1 MCGRHSLRRFRTSR
15 SLCHRRSRRRE
26 AARPHSTAI
35 ALDDRCAPHDARIR
49 TRRPSH
55 PCALIGCHAAWLDRS
70 TPPGLPPPLGDP
82 SQAAP
87 LGDPKRAAR
96 LGDPRQAG
104 LSGTRPVGAAARAG
118 ASCLVKSGPVESG
131 PAVATSEAEG
141 PGIQEAG
148 TQKLGI
154 QELGDEEP
162 GGPELVVGAPAEAV
176 SVGAVSGAEPAI
188 GAEAVSVAAALVAH
202 RRGSDCPR
210 NRRCHDRV
218 RRVRD
223 ADRPGRPQT
232 PDPRI
237 PDRQNPD
244 RRNRSRNSAAPSSC
258 VPLVSSA
265 LRAPRSMSA
274 VDFES
279 STQRPRGRCPA
290 TWSGRRR
297 QPSRLP
303 SLRARSAVDHPDQ
316 Q

>member
-15 SLCHRRSRRRE
+15 SRCHRRSRRRP

-55 PCALIGCHAAWLDRS
+55 PCALTDCHAALSDRS
-70 TPPGLPPPLGDP
+70 TQPAPP
-82 SQAAP
+82 P
-87 LGDPKRAAR
+87 LGDPKRAAL
-96 LGDPRQAG
+96 LGAPRQAG
-104 LSGTRPVGAAARAG
+104 LSETGLLRVELSGTRPVGAAARAG
-118 ASCLVKSGPVESG
+118 ASCLVTSGPVKSGPAAATPEAAGSG
-131 PAVATSEAEG
+131 AEG
-141 PGIQEAG
+141 SGMQEA
-148 TQKLGI
+148 GI
-154 QELGDEEP
+154 QELGAEEP
-162 GGPELVVGAPAEAV
+162 GGPELVVGVPVEAV
-176 SVGAVSGAEPAI
+176 SVGAAAI
-188 GAEAVSVAAALVAH
+188 VAEAVSVAAALVARLH
-202 RRGSDCPR
+202 GSDCR
-210 NRRCHDRV
+210 RSRRCHERV

-223 ADRPGRPQT
+223 ADHPGRR
-232 PDPRI
+232 RI

-297 QPSRLP
+297 LPSRSLF
-303 SLRARSAVDHPDQ
+303 LRARSAVDHPDQ